1 MAQPARQFY
10 DFEDYLRLEAMSP
23 IKHEWLDGTV
33 WAMAG
38 GTPAHAAISVNV
50 TTQLSLQLR
59 GRPCRVF
66 GSDLRVRVKP
76 GGLATYPDASVVC
89 GKLQFDS
96 ADKSKTTIANAKVIV
111 EVLRP
116 STEKYDLGE
125 KLEHY
130 KRMASLEEIV
140 FVHHRERR
148 IDVWRRERGGWRAT
162 PVTEGVA
169 PLDSIECE
177 LSIAEVFRDPLES

>member
-10 DFEDYLRLEAMSP
+10 DFGDYLRLEAMSP
-23 IKHEWLDGTV
+23 IKHEWLDASV
-33 WAMAG
+33 WAIAG
-38 GTPAHAAISVNV
+38 GTPAHAPISVNV
-50 TTQLSLQLR
+50 TNQPSLQLR

-96 ADKSKTTIANAKVIV
+96 TDKSKTTIANAKVIV
-111 EVLRP
+111 EVLSP
-116 STEKYDLGE
+116 SAEKYDLGE

-140 FVHHRERR
+140 FVHRERR
-148 IDVWRRERGGWRAT
+148 IDVWRRERRGWRAT
-162 PVTEGVA
+162 TVTEGVA

-177 LSIAEVFRDPLES
+177 LSIAEVFRDPLEG

>member
-10 DFEDYLRLEAMSP
+10 DFEAYLRLEAMSP
-23 IKHEWLDGTV
+23 VKHEWLEGSV

-38 GTPAHAAISVNV
+38 GTAAHAAITVNV

-66 GSDLRVRVKP
+66 GSDLRIRVKP

-89 GKLQFDS
+89 GRLQFDA
-96 ADKSKTTIANAKVIV
+96 ADKSKTTLANPRVLV
-111 EVLRP
+111 EVLSP
-116 STEKYDLGE
+116 TTEKYDLGE

-130 KRMASLEEIV
+130 KRVASLEEIV
-140 FVHHRERR
+140 F
-148 IDVWRRERGGWRAT
+148 DVWRRERRGWRVT
-162 PVTEGVA
+162 TTTEGVA
-169 PLDSIECE
+169 ELASIDRE
-177 LSIAEVFRDPLES
+177 LSVAETFRDPLE